1 MVFDYYHRLGK
12 KQKAIYRKSD
22 KIEGIALND
31 PEHIRPSIDTL
42 QAALVS
48 EDRSK
53 TEKASHALV
62 NEILS
67 DLEVVT
73 VKTKVLSARPSN
85 NWGEL
90 HGLYEP
96 AEKNKKATI
105 TVWMRTA
112 RHKKVVAFRTFLRTI
127 LHELC
132 HHLDY
137 ELLELADSLHT
148 EGFFKRESSLFKQ
161 LVPDLI
167 KGVRER

>member
-12 KQKAIYRKSD
+12 KQKSIYRKSD
-22 KIEGIALND
+22 SIESIVLNHPENLRYSISSLKNALD
-31 PEHIRPSIDTL
+31 
-42 QAALVS
+42 S
-48 EDRSK
+48 EDRRM
-53 TEKASHALV
+53 TEKVSHVLV

-67 DLEVVT
+67 DLNVVT
-73 VKTKVLSARPSN
+73 VKAKVLSARPSN

-96 AEKNKKATI
+96 VDGNIKAQI

-112 RHKKVVAFRTFLRTI
+112 KHKKVVAFRSFLRTI

-137 ELLELADSLHT
+137 EMLGLVDSFHT

-161 LVPDLI
+161 LLNN
-167 KGVRER
+167 

>member
-1 MVFDYYHRLGK
+1 MVFDYYHRLEK

-22 KIEGIALND
+22 SIENIVLNHPEYFSQSIFSLQTAL
-31 PEHIRPSIDTL
+31 
-42 QAALVS
+42 AS
-48 EDRSK
+48 EDRKK
-53 TEKASHALV
+53 TEKISHTLV
-62 NEILS
+62 NEVLS
-67 DLEVVT
+67 DLNVIT

-96 AEKNKKATI
+96 VDGKTKATI

-112 RHKKVVAFRTFLRTI
+112 KHKKVVAFRSFLRTI

-137 ELLELADSLHT
+137 ELLELADSFHT

-161 LVPDLI
+161 LIP
-167 KGVRER
+167 

>member
-12 KQKAIYRKSD
+12 KQKSIYRKSD
-22 KIEGIALND
+22 SIESIVLNHPENIWQSISTLKTALD
-31 PEHIRPSIDTL
+31 
-42 QAALVS
+42 S
-48 EDRSK
+48 EVRNK
-53 TEKASHALV
+53 TEKISHALV
-62 NEILS
+62 NEILC
-67 DLEVVT
+67 DLKVVT

-96 AEKNKKATI
+96 VDGSTKARI

-112 RHKKVVAFRTFLRTI
+112 KHKKVVAFRSFLRTI

-137 ELLELADSLHT
+137 ELLELADSFHT

-161 LVPDLI
+161 LIPDI
-167 KGVRER
+167 KK

>member
-12 KQKAIYRKSD
+12 RQKSIYRKSD
-22 KIEGIALND
+22 SIERIVLNHPDSIRSSIITLEKALA
-31 PEHIRPSIDTL
+31 S
-42 QAALVS
+42 Q
-48 EDRSK
+48 DRSK
-53 TEKASHALV
+53 TEKASHVLINA
-62 NEILS
+62 ILD
-67 DLEVVT
+67 DLKVVT
-73 VKTKVLSARPSN
+73 LKMKVLSARPSN

-96 AEKNKKATI
+96 IDGKTKARI

-137 ELLELADSLHT
+137 ELLDLADSFHT

-161 LVPDLI
+161 LVPDL
-167 KGVRER
+167 K

>member
-12 KQKAIYRKSD
+12 RQKSIYRKSD
-22 KIEGIALND
+22 TVERIVLNHPGTISNSITDLKFAL
-31 PEHIRPSIDTL
+31 ET
-42 QAALVS
+42 
-48 EDRSK
+48 EDRK
-53 TEKASHALV
+53 GIEKASHKLV

-67 DLEVVT
+67 DLKVVT
-73 VKTKVLSARPSN
+73 IKTRVLSARPSN
-85 NWGEL
+85 NYGEL

-96 AEKNKKATI
+96 ADGEKKARI

-137 ELLELADSLHT
+137 EYLELADSFHT

-161 LVPDLI
+161 LVP
-167 KGVRER
+167 K

>member
-12 KQKAIYRKSD
+12 RQKAIYRKSD
-22 KIEGIALND
+22 SIERIVLNHTEEVRSSIILLETAL
-31 PEHIRPSIDTL
+31 
-42 QAALVS
+42 AS
-48 EDRSK
+48 EDR
-53 TEKASHALV
+53 TLTQKASHTLINNIV
-62 NEILS
+62 V
-67 DLEVVT
+67 DLNVVT
-73 VKTKVLSARPSN
+73 LKTRVLTARPSN

-96 AEKNKKATI
+96 VDGKTKARI

-112 RHKKVVAFRTFLRTI
+112 QHKKVVAFRTYLRTI

-137 ELLELADSLHT
+137 EMLGLADSFHT

-161 LVPDLI
+161 LVPDL
-167 KGVRER
+167 KAK